1 LVDESEWQ
9 LDAWSPTLGMMAPI
23 NNSDFRAWR
32 TRHDKGGDLLIFSDI
47 VVESIQLSIPI

>member
-1 LVDESEWQ
+1 MDESEWQ
-9 LDAWSPTLGMMAPI
+9 LGAWSPTLGTLAPI

-32 TRHDKGGDLLIFSDI
+32 TRHGKGGDLLIFSDI